1 MSNRIRAF
9 FPERVGPSSA
19 LVFSLIL
26 GPRVLQSAEHPK
38 QSQVKFQTSDHCVA
52 CHNGL
57 TTPSGTDVSIGFDW
71 RASIMANSSR
81 DPYWQASVRR
91 ESIDHPESQASIED
105 ECSVCHMPVTRYQ
118 AKLRG
123 RLGEI
128 FSHLPFDADKKEG
141 PKAEDGVTCSIC
153 HQIGKEKL
161 GTRESFNGEFVIDE
175 AKSKDDHPEYGP
187 FEIKSGQKR
196 IMQTSSGGFV
206 QIADTH
212 IRDSKLC
219 ATCHTLFTKARG
231 PDGNIIGELP
241 EQTPYLEWLNSD
253 YRDKQ
258 SCQSCHMPE
267 VREDTP
273 IAKVLGVPRPG
284 LHRHVFL
291 GGNFFMQ
298 RMLNR
303 YRGDLSVT
311 ALPDELNAASDST
324 VSFLQSKTARLSID
338 SVNLISGRLQADIT
352 VDNLSGHKLPTAF
365 PSRRAW
371 LHLSVRDRNHRTVF
385 ESGALN
391 PDGSIQGNDND
402 SDPARFEPHYTEI
415 NDSQQVQIYES
426 IMKDLAS
433 NVTTGL
439 LSAIGY
445 LKDNRVLP
453 HGFKK
458 DMSEKGIAVYG
469 EAAADPGFTGAGSRV
484 RYSVSLGDALGPFEV
499 QAELWYQPI
508 AYRWANNLR
517 LYGKAAEPR
526 RFNSYYDSMGPSTA
540 VILAQATATK

>member
-1 MSNRIRAF
+1 MNRICARLCGTVYSTSTLLIGLTFALQIGRAA
-9 FPERVGPSSA
+9 GHH
-19 LVFSLIL
+19 
-26 GPRVLQSAEHPK
+26 AE
-38 QSQVKFQTSDHCVA
+38 SQVKFQTSDRCVA

-91 ESIDHPESQASIED
+91 ESIDHPESQSAIED
-105 ECSVCHMPVTRYQ
+105 ECAVCHMPVIRYE

-128 FSHLPFDADKKEG
+128 FSHLPFNADKKKG
-141 PKAEDGVTCSIC
+141 PEAEDGVTCSIC

-161 GTRESFNGEFVIDE
+161 GTRESFNGGFVIDE

-187 FEIKSGQKR
+187 FEIENGQKR

-206 QIADTH
+206 QTTDTH
-212 IRDSKLC
+212 IRDSQLC
-219 ATCHTLFTKARG
+219 ATCHTLFTEARG
-231 PDGNIIGELP
+231 PDGKIIGELP
-241 EQTPYLEWLNSD
+241 EQMPYLEWLNSD

-267 VREDTP
+267 VSEDTP
-273 IAKVLGVPRPG
+273 IAKVLGVPRQG
-284 LHRHVFL
+284 LHRHVFVAA
-291 GGNFFMQ
+291 NFFMQ

-303 YRGDLSVT
+303 YRDDLSVA
-311 ALPDELNAASDST
+311 ALPDELNAASENT
-324 VSFLQSKTARLSID
+324 VAFLQSKAARLNLD
-338 SVNLISGRLQADIT
+338 SVNLISERLVAEIT
-352 VDNLSGHKLPTAF
+352 VENLSGHKLPTAY

-371 LHLSVRDRNHRTVF
+371 LHVSVRDRNHRTVF

-402 SDPARFEPHYTEI
+402 SDPARFEPHYREI
-415 NDSQQVQIYES
+415 NDSQQVEIYES
-426 IMKDLAS
+426 IMKDPAG

-439 LSAIGY
+439 LSAVGY

-453 HGFKK
+453 HGFNKGTAEK
-458 DMSEKGIAVYG
+458 DIAVFG
-469 EAAADPGFTGAGSRV
+469 EAASDPGFTGAGSQV
-484 RYSVSLGDALGPFEV
+484 RYSVSLGDAQGPFEV
-499 QAELWYQPI
+499 KAELWYQPI
-508 AYRWANNLR
+508 GFRWANNLKP
-517 LYGKAAEPR
+517 YGKATEPR
-526 RFNSYYDSMGPSTA
+526 RFNTYYDSMGPGTG
-540 VILAQATATK
+540 VILTQATATK